1 MMEEDELCFPQ
12 YTNLSCRKLYRSQF
26 EKVLVSFILCFISV
40 ITVSLNLLVIISISH
55 FRQLHT
61 STNLVLLS
69 LAVSDFSVGF
79 LILFQLMLIDG
90 CWYLNDS
97 MCVLYYIL
105 DVVVTSASVG
115 NMVLISIDRYVAICD
130 PLHYS
135 LKVTPKRVCVCISLC
150 WICSLSYVFIVLR
163 MNFKQPGRLNS
174 CFGEC
179 VINVGFTEQVT
190 DLFVTFIIPIT
201 VIIVLYVRVFL
212 VAAAQAQAMRSHI
225 AAITHQHSRKITVKE
240 SEMKAAKIL
249 GVVVVAFLTCLCP
262 YFWVTLVGQETLLN
276 ALTSAFVI
284 CLFYFNS
291 CLNPL
296 IYAFFY
302 PWFRNSIKYIISL
315 QILKPGSC
323 DANIL

>member
-1 MMEEDELCFPQ
+1 MEEDELCFPQ
-12 YTNLSCRKLYRSQF
+12 FTNLSCRKLNRSQL
-26 EKVLVSFILCFISV
+26 EKVLISFIICFISV

-135 LKVTPKRVCVCISLC
+135 LKVTPKRVCVFISLC
-150 WICSLSYVFIVLR
+150 WICSLSYVTIALR
-163 MNFKQPGRLNS
+163 TNFKQPGMFNS

-179 VINVGFTEQVT
+179 VINFSFNEQVA

-201 VIIVLYVRVFL
+201 VIVVLYVRVFL
-212 VAAAQAQAMRSHI
+212 VAAAQVQAMRSHI

-262 YFWVTLVGQETLLN
+262 YFWVTLVRQDTLLN
-276 ALTSAFVI
+276 TLSSAFVI

>member
-1 MMEEDELCFPQ
+1 FVVRISINLWLIWKPYDELCFPQ
-12 YTNLSCRKLYRSQF
+12 FTNLSCRKLYRSQF

-97 MCVLYYIL
+97 ICVLYYIL

-163 MNFKQPGRLNS
+163 MNFKQPGSCTCISFFFFLHICLN
-174 CFGEC
+174 CHY
-179 VINVGFTEQVT
+179 V
-190 DLFVTFIIPIT
+190 IT
-201 VIIVLYVRVFL
+201 VCQNIELFCLPLVKTINNQSEPGGGPIILH
-212 VAAAQAQAMRSHI
+212 VALFSPGPPYFTMLQLAQSVMNTKARNGFPVMVSSFS
-225 AAITHQHSRKITVKE
+225 AITTLSSKHMRLIDSTKT
-240 SEMKAAKIL
+240 
-249 GVVVVAFLTCLCP
+249 FLWL
-262 YFWVTLVGQETLLN
+262 
-276 ALTSAFVI
+276 
-284 CLFYFNS
+284 
-291 CLNPL
+291 
-296 IYAFFY
+296 
-302 PWFRNSIKYIISL
+302 
-315 QILKPGSC
+315 
-323 DANIL
+323 

>member
-1 MMEEDELCFPQ
+1 
-12 YTNLSCRKLYRSQF
+12 
-26 EKVLVSFILCFISV
+26 
-40 ITVSLNLLVIISISH
+40 
-55 FRQLHT
+55 
-61 STNLVLLS
+61 
-69 LAVSDFSVGF
+69 
-79 LILFQLMLIDG
+79 
-90 CWYLNDS
+90 
-97 MCVLYYIL
+97 
-105 DVVVTSASVG
+105 
-115 NMVLISIDRYVAICD
+115 
-130 PLHYS
+130 
-135 LKVTPKRVCVCISLC
+135 
-150 WICSLSYVFIVLR
+150 
-163 MNFKQPGRLNS
+163 MNFKQPGRFNS

-262 YFWVTLVGQETLLN
+262 YFWVTLVGQDTLLN

-323 DANIL
+323 DANIIWTDSKYWLKEGFHLFILFYFL

>member
-1 MMEEDELCFPQ
+1 MEEDELCFPQ
-12 YTNLSCRKLYRSQF
+12 FTNLSCRKLNRSQF
-26 EKVLVSFILCFISV
+26 EKVLISFMLCFISV
-40 ITVSLNLLVIISISH
+40 TTVSLNLLVIISISH

-115 NMVLISIDRYVAICD
+115 NMVLVSIDRYVAICD

-135 LKVTPKRVCVCISLC
+135 LKVTPKRARVCISLC
-150 WICSLSYVFIVLR
+150 WISSLSYVTIVLR
-163 MNFKQPGRLNS
+163 MNFKEPGRFNS

-179 VINVGFTEQVT
+179 VINVGFTEQVA

-201 VIIVLYVRVFL
+201 VIVVLYVRVFL
-212 VAAAQAQAMRSHI
+212 VAAAQVQAMRSHV
-225 AAITHQHSRKITVKE
+225 AAVTHQHSRKIIVKD

-249 GVVVVAFLTCLCP
+249 GVVVVAFLMCLCP
-262 YFWVTLVGQETLLN
+262 YFCVTLVGQDTLLN
-276 ALTSAFVI
+276 TLSSAFVI